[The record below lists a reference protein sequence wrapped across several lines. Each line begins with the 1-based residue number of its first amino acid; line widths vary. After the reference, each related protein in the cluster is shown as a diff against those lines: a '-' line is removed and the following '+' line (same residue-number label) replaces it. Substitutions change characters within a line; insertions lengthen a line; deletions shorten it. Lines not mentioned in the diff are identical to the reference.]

1 MLGYSLLR
9 LGLFVALAI
18 VACTAV
24 GPLHLSGRRRS
35 RRISRRHVIKM

>member
-18 VACTAV
+18 VAWHSGGA
-24 GPLHLSGRRRS
+24 LHLSGRRRS
-35 RRISRRHVIKM
+35 RRIARRHVIKM